1 MSQKIL
7 CVDDEPNIL
16 EGYKRALRK
25 DFDLYS
31 AEGGVAGL
39 AAITANG
46 PFAVIVSDMRMPG
59 LDGVQFLTKVKEV
72 APDSVRMMLTGN
84 ADQQTAMSAVNK
96 GSIFR
101 FLTKPCPPET
111 LAQALAAGLEQYR
124 LVTAEKQLLEET
136 LNNSLQVLVE
146 ILALVNATAFS
157 RATRVKRLA
166 RDIAQRLR
174 CPNAWEVE
182 IAAMLS
188 QIGCITVPEETLQK
202 IVKGEPLTGK
212 ELRIYQQHPQVG
224 RDLIARIPRL
234 ETVANIIG
242 HQNRRISDD
251 TGASA
256 RTDQTDAA
264 TIGARILKVVLDFD
278 KLLEARNLPHTIY
291 HELASRVG
299 WYDPVVLNALFEVIE
314 DGIDEYASVIVPLA
328 ALEPGMLL
336 DEPLTT
342 TRGAFLLSAGHEITF
357 SLILRLQNFF
367 AAGLINEEIH
377 VRVHIGKEHAQW
389 GQNEIGAVWYQYA

>member
-1 MSQKIL
+1 MCQKIL

-25 DFDLYS
+25 EFDLYS
-31 AEGGVAGL
+31 AEGGVEGL
-39 AAITANG
+39 ATIKANG

-59 LDGVQFLTKVKEV
+59 MDGVQFLTKVKEV

-84 ADQQTAMSAVNK
+84 ADQQTAMSAVNE

-111 LAQALAAGLEQYR
+111 LARALTAGLEQHR

-157 RATRVKRLA
+157 RATRLKRLA

-174 CPNAWEVE
+174 FSNAWEVE

-202 IVKGEPLTGK
+202 IVKGEPLTEK
-212 ELRIYQQHPQVG
+212 ELRIYHRHPQVG

-234 ETVANIIG
+234 EGVAEIIG

-251 TGASA
+251 IGANA

-264 TIGARILKVVLDFD
+264 TFGARILKVVLDFD
-278 KLLEARNLPHTIY
+278 KLLEARNLPHAIC

-314 DGIDEYASVIVPLA
+314 DGIDEYASFILPLT

-336 DEPLTT
+336 DEALTT
-342 TRGAFLLSAGHEITF
+342 KRGAFLLSAGHEITI

-367 AAGLINEEIH
+367 EAGLITEELH
-377 VRVHIGKEHAQW
+377 VRVPKKNA
-389 GQNEIGAVWYQYA
+389 

>member
-1 MSQKIL
+1 MSKKIL

-25 DFDLYS
+25 EFDLYS
-31 AEGGVAGL
+31 AEGGGAGL
-39 AAITANG
+39 ATIEAHG

-59 LDGVQFLTKVKEV
+59 MDGVQFLTKVKEV

-84 ADQQTAMSAVNK
+84 ADQQTAMSAVNE
-96 GSIFR
+96 GRIFR

-111 LAQALAAGLEQYR
+111 LAQALTAGLEQYR

-157 RATRVKRLA
+157 RATRLKRLA
-166 RDIAQRLR
+166 RDIARRLR
-174 CPNAWEVE
+174 FSNAWEVE

-212 ELRIYQQHPQVG
+212 ELHIYQQHPQVG
-224 RDLIARIPRL
+224 RELIARIPRL
-234 ETVANIIG
+234 ETVAEIIG

-251 TGASA
+251 TGARA

-264 TIGARILKVVLDFD
+264 TFGARILKVVLDFD

-291 HELASRVG
+291 HELAGRVG

-314 DGIDEYASVIVPLA
+314 DGIDEYASVTMPLA
-328 ALEPGMLL
+328 ALEPGMML
-336 DEPLTT
+336 DEALTT

-367 AAGLINEEIH
+367 EAGLINEEIH
-377 VRVHIGKEHAQW
+377 VRVPKRNA
-389 GQNEIGAVWYQYA
+389 